1 MRVKRSGIERGPRS
15 IIALLAVLASA
26 PTWSQTP
33 KINWDLDEAIRQIER
48 QGNDF
53 STAMSRVEIVNSAAD
68 GDEADRNSGTVFI
81 RKDGRI
87 RFNSDNGSRTIIVD
101 NKKVSIHNA
110 EESIV
115 SEYNLSRDKSRLEPF
130 VRLGFSTTG
139 KELKDDYLITII
151 GEEQLGDT
159 RTLVLELTPKRDSVR
174 ATVRQVRLWIDQS
187 SWMPRQ
193 QEFSST
199 SDGSK
204 VLITYTGMARN
215 LQLNPDLFKTKWPKG
230 TKVVKQ

>member
-1 MRVKRSGIERGPRS
+1 MIDQLCKVFVRPVILILSVF
-15 IIALLAVLASA
+15 LLSA
-26 PTWSQTP
+26 TSAWAQAPA
-33 KINWDLDEAIRQIER
+33 INWSLDAAIRQIER

-68 GDEADRNSGTVFI
+68 GDEVDRNTGTVFI

>member
-1 MRVKRSGIERGPRS
+1 MRALKSGSLNVCRS
-15 IIALLAVLASA
+15 ILGTTLLLLAA
-26 PTWSQTP
+26 TGWSQTP
-33 KINWDLDEAIRQIER
+33 TIDWDLEEAIRQIER

-53 STAMSRVEIVNSAAD
+53 TSVMSRVEIVNSAAD
-68 GDEADRNSGTVFI
+68 GDEDDRNTGTVFI
-81 RKDGRI
+81 QKDGRI
-87 RFNSDNGSRTIIVD
+87 RFNSDSESRTIIVD

>member
-15 IIALLAVLASA
+15 IIALLAVLASV

-33 KINWDLDEAIRQIER
+33 KINWDLDEAVRQIER

-53 STAMSRVEIVNSAAD
+53 STVMSRVEIVNSAAD
-68 GDEADRNSGTVFI
+68 GDEDDRNTGTVFI
-81 RKDGRI
+81 QKDGRI
-87 RFNSDNGSRTIIVD
+87 RFNSDSESRTIIVD

-139 KELKDDYLITII
+139 TELKDDYLITII

>member
-1 MRVKRSGIERGPRS
+1 MSVKRSGIERDPRS
-15 IIALLAVLASA
+15 IIALLAVLASV

-68 GDEADRNSGTVFI
+68 GDEVDRNTGTVFI